1 MTLRFAA
8 ARTAAHS
15 PVARA
20 LSHSPNRAATNDNG
34 ELFTNDEVL
43 EGALRHFAVHGL
55 NAASA
60 AARHAEQALA
70 DGDSKQ
76 YAWWLEVC
84 RNFDRGQARRLE
96 RTMPAASNF

>member
-8 ARTAAHS
+8 ARSAAHS

-76 YAWWLEVC
+76 YSWWLEVC

-96 RTMPAASNF
+96 GTMPAASNF